1 MFTNRELSFY
11 RFLAKDK
18 DYIVLLFLLAV
29 ALAGI
34 YFVFGGWALLTL
46 FGGMLNGY
54 GLRQMQEEYEEFKN
68 DEAFRNDFD
77 RWEIQSWEK

>member
-18 DYIVLLFLLAV
+18 DYIVLLFCLAV
-29 ALAGI
+29 AFAGI
-34 YFVFGGWALLTL
+34 YFVFGGWALATL
-46 FGGMLNGY
+46 FAGCMTGY
-54 GLRQMQEEYEEFKN
+54 GFRCMMEEYEEFKN
-68 DEAFRNDFD
+68 DEAFRYDFD